1 MRSWMQ
7 PWFKDDD
14 HSLDYESDKKIDMIS
29 GRYNVPKSRAPLSV
43 LADALLEATQERTS
57 LAFVSTKHGSAIR
70 DEFCDA
76 LLQYTNSGLDEKFG
90 NQVYTGVHLTTS
102 GALAVEDAIKIAMQV
117 KPGARNVIAFD
128 KSYHGATFGAGSCT
142 GEERRKYVEQN
153 TVGFTHV
160 KNPAEGSV
168 EAIKDVESII
178 YQKGPETIA
187 CVVLEVVNTIHGLLH
202 GNSNFFTN
210 LQILCKANNIMLIVD
225 EVLTGFGRTGKRFAF
240 MNYPLQ
246 PDMICFSKAVTNGQ
260 VPLGGVILSHNV
272 RKHFKDKVFGVGSTY
287 AGYPLG
293 CAVGLQALCWL
304 IENED
309 RAHDLEQAVY
319 DAWEQLISNGVKA
332 KHFGLLLCIN
342 LPDADKARQMK
353 QLLENEKIIVDQHD
367 EHIIMAPPFDMKPA
381 LFHRVAQIAKNIY
394 EKVLELV

>member
-7 PWFKDDD
+7 PWSKDDD

-29 GRYNVPKSRAPLSV
+29 GRYNVPKSEAPLSV
-43 LADALLEATQERTS
+43 LTDALWKAAKEETS

-70 DEFCDA
+70 DEFCDE
-76 LLQYTNSGLDEKFG
+76 LLKYTNSGLRGKSD
-90 NQVYTGVHLTTS
+90 NQVYAGVHLTTS

-117 KPGARNVIAFD
+117 KPGARNVIAFNS
-128 KSYHGATFGAGSCT
+128 SYHGASFGAGSCT

-153 TVGFTHV
+153 TVGFMHAR
-160 KNPAEGSV
+160 NPAESSV

-202 GNSNFFTN
+202 GNSYFFTN
-210 LQILCKANNIMLIVD
+210 LQRICKANNIRLIVD

-240 MNYPLQ
+240 MNYQLQ

-260 VPLGGVILSHNV
+260 VPLGGVILSYSV

-293 CAVGLQALCWL
+293 CAVGLQALHWL

-309 RAHDLEQAVY
+309 KTHDLEQAVY
-319 DAWEQLISNGVKA
+319 DAWEQLVTDGVKA
-332 KHFGLLLCIN
+332 RHFGLLLCIN

-353 QLLENEKIIVDQHD
+353 QLLANAQIIVDQHD
-367 EHIIMAPPFDMKPA
+367 EHIIMAPPFDMDSGW
-381 LFHRVAQIAKNIY
+381 FHYTVQIVKNIY
-394 EKVLELV
+394 EKVLKTV